1 MSGWAEARR
10 ADRVAAREQA
20 RLDLDAAAARQ
31 AAARG
36 QADARAAKQRA
47 ARDAARSRSRARRA
61 AARRV
66 LAGWLAAH
74 TVEVLVYGLA
84 LVCGAMAVPAMAVYG
99 WHLYGLP
106 GLLLPAVSELGAWA
120 FAGSVMVSRR
130 RHPQRPVRWLLG
142 GIAVF
147 AATGAALNLAHGWST
162 RGPLAGA
169 VMAVVSVAGIVAHQ
183 LAVASPPRS
192 RAERTAARHGRLVE
206 RRLARARRAAVRRA
220 VVELSP
226 DGTVR
231 LVYPTGV
238 YGSRRRGLAP
248 AVAPG
253 LPVDPAD
260 GWDAGLSTLLS
271 GQLPAAL
278 AEPAG
283 ISLSDPTP
291 VHPTTEADQH
301 VSDGESAGSAGRS
314 GGVAVEDPPPSAQPP
329 ASGKTSRGGRRV
341 NPQARRKLTA
351 EEALAAAR
359 RYARRKG
366 RPVTAEELRERL
378 GVGAVTARRLRDKVN
393 AEHAD
398 GGAQ

>member
-1 MSGWAEARR
+1 MSGWATQRL
-10 ADRVAAREQA
+10 ADRMAAREQN

-31 AAARG
+31 AVALA
-36 QADARAAKQRA
+36 QADERAEKQRA
-47 ARDAARSRSRARRA
+47 ARDAAMSRRRARRS
-61 AARRV
+61 AARQAA
-66 LAGWLAAH
+66 AGWLAVH
-74 TVEVLVYGLA
+74 TVEVLIYALA
-84 LVCGAMAVPAMAVYG
+84 VLCAAMAVPAMAVYG
-99 WHLYGLP
+99 LRIYGAVT
-106 GLLLPAVSELGAWA
+106 GVLLPALTELGAWA
-120 FAGSVMVSRR
+120 FAGAVQASRR
-130 RHPQRPVRWLLG
+130 RHPDRPVRWLAVG
-142 GIAVF
+142 VIVF

-162 RGPLAGA
+162 HGPLAGV
-169 VMAVVSVAGIVAHQ
+169 VMAAVSVAGIVAHQ

-231 LVYPTGV
+231 LVYQTGV
-238 YGSRRRGLAP
+238 YGTRRRGLAP

-253 LPVDPAD
+253 LPVDPVD
-260 GWDAGLSTLLS
+260 GWDAGLSVLLAS
-271 GQLPAAL
+271 ALPEGVV
-278 AEPAG
+278 EPAG
-283 ISLSDPTP
+283 TDLTDPTP
-291 VHPTTEADQH
+291 AHPTTELDQQ
-301 VSDGESAGSAGRS
+301 VSDGESADSVGRS
-314 GGVAVEDPPPSAQPP
+314 GGVALADPPPSDPP
-329 ASGKTSRGGRRV
+329 ATKTGGRRV

-351 EEALAAAR
+351 DEALAAAR

-393 AEHAD
+393 AEQAD